1 MTQSQRPAQR
11 PGSTHPQAGADKI
24 ALGEN
29 DARRI
34 VDEGDAE
41 LLVTTAAE
49 LGPRLGVNLTQ
60 LRRFFGEVK
69 RIEMLWSQPGA
80 EERARR
86 RAILLEPR
94 LNYQVQR
101 QAQVRALRDVLRPCL
116 KFAARDRDRFQR
128 FVEFYEALVA
138 YAPRTTQGGRE

>member
-1 MTQSQRPAQR
+1 MTQPRRP
-11 PGSTHPQAGADKI
+11 SPQPGADGV
-24 ALGEN
+24 ALSDD

-34 VDEGDAE
+34 VEEGDAE
-41 LLVTTAAE
+41 RLVTMAAE
-49 LGPRLGVNLTQ
+49 LGPKLGVNPTQ

-80 EERARR
+80 EDRARR

-101 QAQVRALRDVLRPCL
+101 QTQVRALRSVLQPCL
-116 KFAARDRDRFQR
+116 KFAAKDRDRFQR
-128 FVEFYEALVA
+128 FVEFYEALIA

>member
-1 MTQSQRPAQR
+1 MTQPPRPSQRPGPTSRQ
-11 PGSTHPQAGADKI
+11 TGADGV
-24 ALGEN
+24 ALSED

-34 VDEGDAE
+34 VEEGDAE
-41 LLVTTAAE
+41 RLVTMAAE

-80 EERARR
+80 EDRARR

-94 LNYQVQR
+94 LSYQVQR
-101 QAQVRALRDVLRPCL
+101 QTQVRALRNVLQPCL
-116 KFAARDRDRFQR
+116 KFAAKDRDRFQR
-128 FVEFYEALVA
+128 FVEFYEALIA

>member
-1 MTQSQRPAQR
+1 MTQPPRPPQR
-11 PGSTHPQAGADKI
+11 PGSTPPRDRDGVSLSED
-24 ALGEN
+24 

-41 LLVTTAAE
+41 HLVQKASE
-49 LGPRLGVNLTQ
+49 LGPQLGVNPTQ

-80 EERARR
+80 EDRARR

-101 QAQVRALRDVLRPCL
+101 QAQVRSLRSVLQPCL

-128 FVEFYEALVA
+128 FVEFYEALIA

>member
-1 MTQSQRPAQR
+1 MTQPPRPSQRPGPTSRQ
-11 PGSTHPQAGADKI
+11 TGADGV
-24 ALGEN
+24 ALSED

-34 VDEGDAE
+34 VEEGDAE
-41 LLVTTAAE
+41 RLVTMAAE

-80 EERARR
+80 EDRARR

-94 LNYQVQR
+94 LSYQVQR
-101 QAQVRALRDVLRPCL
+101 QTQVRALRNVLQPCL
-116 KFAARDRDRFQR
+116 KFAAKDRDRFQR
-128 FVEFYEALVA
+128 FVEFYEALIA
-138 YAPRTTQGGRE
+138 YAPRSTQGGRE